1 MVESRLQPQVSQPVP
16 VGSVE
21 LLGRAIHR
29 VRNLMMSVRGYAEL
43 IAMSSVGDDD
53 HRRWAGRIVDQVD
66 RLEALQSRVDGAL
79 RESPQLS
86 SHSMAMIARAAVER
100 SSHRMSGD
108 AAAIGIQVSII
119 EDLVLRVDGEDLA
132 EAIAAL
138 IDNAREAS
146 AECGDG
152 SDVELWLG
160 AEGTDSWTLKVVD
173 TGPGCSDRDRTR
185 LGEPF
190 FTRKAGHLGLGL
202 FLSRSLLD
210 RHGLQLDFEVASSGG
225 TVATIRERRRTAGG
239 TR

>member
-1 MVESRLQPQVSQPVP
+1 MVESRLQPRASQPVP
-16 VGSVE
+16 AGSVE

-43 IAMSSVGDDD
+43 IAISSVGDDD
-53 HRRWAGRIVDQVD
+53 HRRWAGRIVEQVD

-79 RESPQLS
+79 RESPELA
-86 SHSMAMIARAAVER
+86 SHSLAMIARAAVER
-100 SSHRMSGD
+100 SSYRMGGE
-108 AAAIGIQVSII
+108 AAEIGVRVKVS
-119 EDLVLRVDGEDLA
+119 EDVVLEADGEDLA

-146 AECGDG
+146 ADSG

-160 AEGTDSWTLKVVD
+160 TEGTDSWTLKVVD
-173 TGPGCSDRDRTR
+173 TGPGCPDRDRTR

-210 RHGLQLDFEVASSGG
+210 RHGMQLDFEVASGGG